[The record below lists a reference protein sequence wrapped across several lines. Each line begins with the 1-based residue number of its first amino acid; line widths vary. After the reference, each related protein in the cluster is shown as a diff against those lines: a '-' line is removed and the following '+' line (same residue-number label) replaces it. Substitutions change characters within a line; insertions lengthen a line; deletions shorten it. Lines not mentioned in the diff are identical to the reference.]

1 MKKDT
6 DTPKA
11 PPVNDRQARQEAER
25 ADTALKNVREGYGH
39 GTNEREGDK
48 SAATSSQ
55 DGTRDG
61 GSRKRSADK

>member
-11 PPVNDRQARQEAER
+11 PPVKDHQARQEAER
-25 ADTALKNVREGYGH
+25 ANTALKNVREGYGH

-48 SAATSSQ
+48 SA
-55 DGTRDG
+55 GT
-61 GSRKRSADK
+61 GSTPDTGSPKRSGDE